1 MTAELVRHQPA
12 APATLPDKMEY
23 ARTLAVSGMLP
34 SQYRNQPANLL
45 YALEFAD
52 SLGLHPMA
60 AITGVHVIEGKPS
73 ASSALISALV
83 RRAGHK
89 LRVTGNDEQATAQ
102 IVRADDPEFTFS
114 CTWTWARADRAG
126 LTGKKVWKNYPA
138 AMLKA
143 RAVTEVAR
151 EACEEAL
158 SGMHYTPEELG
169 ANVNEDGLPVE
180 AEVQEL
186 RRVEPGQ
193 GDPWATTPEPQAP
206 RAVNGRSQE
215 AQDFATT
222 AADAADKAVLQEV
235 YREARAAGLLAETVK
250 SPDRELLE
258 LGAFLIQ
265 RGNELAEPAPTGP
278 APYSVSDAVA
288 AEGAMGSTVDD
299 GVVDAEVLSP
309 EDDYADAVAEL
320 RAAADAAHLDDF
332 DAGVTGALGMPLAD
346 APVEAIRALAAQI
359 RPAA

>member
-23 ARTLAVSGMLP
+23 ARALAASGMLP

-89 LRVTGNDEQATAQ
+89 LRVTGNDKQATAQ
-102 IVRADDPEFTFS
+102 IVRADDPEFTFE
-114 CTWTWARADRAG
+114 CTWTWARAEQAG
-126 LTGKKVWKNYPA
+126 LTNKKVWKNYPA

-143 RAVTEVAR
+143 RAITEVAR

-169 ANVNEDGLPVE
+169 ANVNEDGLPE
-180 AEVQEL
+180 DASVQQL
-186 RRVEPGQ
+186 RRVQPGD
-193 GDPWATTPEPQAP
+193 GDPWATAPEPQAP

-222 AADAADKAVLQEV
+222 AADASDKAALQKV
-235 YREARAAGLLAETVK
+235 YREANAAGLLAETVK

-265 RGNELAEPAPTGP
+265 RGNELAEPTLEPSAADDGYRTGP
-278 APYSVSDAVA
+278 TAD
-288 AEGAMGSTVDD
+288 E
-299 GVVDAEVLSP
+299 VVDAEVVSP
-309 EDDYADAVAEL
+309 EDDYAAAVAEL
-320 RAAADAAHLDDF
+320 REAAELARLEDF
-332 DAGVTGALGMPLAD
+332 DAGTEQALGMPLAD
-346 APVEAIRALAAQI
+346 APVEAIRALAATI

>member
-23 ARTLAVSGMLP
+23 ARALAVSGMLP

-45 YALEFAD
+45 YALEFAG

-102 IVRADDPEFTFS
+102 IVRCDDPEFVFE
-114 CTWTWARADRAG
+114 CTWTWARAERAG

-143 RAVTEVAR
+143 RAITEVAR

-169 ANVNEDGLPVE
+169 ANVNEDGLPE
-180 AEVQEL
+180 DATVQQL
-186 RRVEPGQ
+186 HRVQPGE
-193 GDPWATTPEPQAP
+193 GDPWTTPAPSITVDPDCFVPYAPAQEIAAAAAEAGTRTAVTACGDRARAADVSADAGILAPDTEKPDTLREYLARRWKALPEEKPTTSDTTPEP
-206 RAVNGRSQE
+206 
-215 AQDFATT
+215 
-222 AADAADKAVLQEV
+222 
-235 YREARAAGLLAETVK
+235 
-250 SPDRELLE
+250 
-258 LGAFLIQ
+258 
-265 RGNELAEPAPTGP
+265 
-278 APYSVSDAVA
+278 
-288 AEGAMGSTVDD
+288 DD
-299 GVVDAEVLSP
+299 EGVVDGEIVTP

-320 RAAADAAHLDDF
+320 RAAADAARLDDF

-346 APVEAIRALAAQI
+346 APVDAIRALAAQI
-359 RPAA
+359 RPATA

>member
-1 MTAELVRHQPA
+1 MTAELVRHQPP
-12 APATLPDKMEY
+12 APATLPEKMEY
-23 ARTLAVSGMLP
+23 ARALAVSGMLP

-45 YALEFAD
+45 YALEFAS

-102 IVRADDPEFTFS
+102 IVRCDDPEFTFS
-114 CTWTWARADRAG
+114 CTWTWARAERAG

-143 RAVTEVAR
+143 RAITEVAR

-180 AEVQEL
+180 AEVQQL
-186 RRVEPGQ
+186 HRVQPSEQ
-193 GDPWATTPEPQAP
+193 DQWATPAATVQAGTADVPPESLTPAGRDYLHEAHAAP
-206 RAVNGRSQE
+206 
-215 AQDFATT
+215 
-222 AADAADKAVLQEV
+222 DAN
-235 YREARAAGLLAETVK
+235 TV
-250 SPDRELLE
+250 R
-258 LGAFLIQ
+258 LIW
-265 RGNELAEPAPTGP
+265 T
-278 APYSVSDAVA
+278 DAK
-288 AEGAMGSTVDD
+288 AEGAIPEYLEQIAAVGKAKATAAQPLAPDD
-299 GVVDAEVLSP
+299 EGVVDGEIVTTP
-309 EDDYADAVAEL
+309 EDDYANAVAEL
-320 RAAADAAHLDDF
+320 RAAAEAAHLDDF

-346 APVEAIRALAAQI
+346 APVEAIRALTAQI

>member
-1 MTAELVRHQPA
+1 MTTELVRHQPA
-12 APATLPDKMEY
+12 APATLPEKMEY
-23 ARTLAVSGMLP
+23 ARALAVSGMLP

-45 YALEFAD
+45 YALEFAS

-83 RRAGHK
+83 RRAYHK
-89 LRVTGNDEQATAQ
+89 LRVTGNDQEATAQ

-114 CTWTWARADRAG
+114 CTWTWGRAEQAG
-126 LTGKKVWKNYPA
+126 LTRKQVWKNYPA

-143 RAVTEVAR
+143 RAITEVAR

-169 ANVNEDGLPVE
+169 ANVNEEGLPVDGT
-180 AEVQEL
+180 VQQL
-186 RRVEPGQ
+186 HRVQPGA
-193 GDPWATTPEPQAP
+193 GDPWATAPEPQTP

-222 AADAADKAVLQEV
+222 AADAADKAALQKV
-235 YREARAAGLLAETVK
+235 YREANAAGLLEETVK

-265 RGNELAEPAPTGP
+265 RGNELAEGEPAGP
-278 APYSVSDAVA
+278 APRSVSDAVA
-288 AEGAMGSTVDD
+288 AEGAMDSTADE

-320 RAAADAAHLDDF
+320 RAAAEAAHLEDF
-332 DAGVTGALGMPLAD
+332 DNGVTGALGMPLAD
-346 APVEAIRALAAQI
+346 APVDAIRALAAQI

>member
-1 MTAELVRHQPA
+1 MTEIAIRQPA
-12 APATLPDKMEY
+12 TPATLPDKMEY
-23 ARTLAVSGMLP
+23 ARALAASGMLP

-89 LRVTGNDEQATAQ
+89 LRVTGNDQQATAQ
-102 IVRADDPEFTFS
+102 IVRADDPEFTFE
-114 CTWTWARADRAG
+114 CTWTWARAEQAG
-126 LTGKKVWKNYPA
+126 LTNKKVWKNYPA

-143 RAVTEVAR
+143 RAITEVAR

-180 AEVQEL
+180 AEVQQL
-186 RRVEPGQ
+186 RRVQPGDA
-193 GDPWATTPEPQAP
+193 DPWSAAAEGDLSGGRDFISEATEAP
-206 RAVNGRSQE
+206 DAAAVRALWQE
-215 AQDFATT
+215 AKQAGASSNVLGQVATIGREKI
-222 AADAADKAVLQEV
+222 AA
-235 YREARAAGLLAETVK
+235 
-250 SPDRELLE
+250 P
-258 LGAFLIQ
+258 
-265 RGNELAEPAPTGP
+265 EPAPAT
-278 APYSVSDAVA
+278 
-288 AEGAMGSTVDD
+288 E
-299 GVVDAEVLSP
+299 VVDAEVVATP
-309 EDDYADAVAEL
+309 EDDYAAAVADL
-320 RAAADAAHLDDF
+320 LDAAEAAHLEDF
-332 DAGVTGALGMPLAD
+332 ENGAEQALGMPLAD
-346 APVEAIRALAAQI
+346 APVDAIRALAATI

>member
-12 APATLPDKMEY
+12 TPATLPDKMEY
-23 ARTLAVSGMLP
+23 ARALAVSGMLP

-114 CTWTWARADRAG
+114 CTWTWGRAEQAG
-126 LTGKKVWKNYPA
+126 LTNKKVWKNYPA

-143 RAVTEVAR
+143 RAITEVAR

-169 ANVNEDGLPVE
+169 ANVNEEGLPVE
-180 AEVQEL
+180 AEVQQL
-186 RRVEPGQ
+186 RRVKPGE
-193 GDPWATTPEPQAP
+193 GDPWTTPQSA
-206 RAVNGRSQE
+206 AQGRDYLHE
-215 AQDFATT
+215 AYG
-222 AADAADKAVLQEV
+222 AADADEV
-235 YREARAAGLLAETVK
+235 RRIYREAAQDGAVPEYLAQIAEV
-250 SPDRELLE
+250 
-258 LGAFLIQ
+258 GQA
-265 RGNELAEPAPTGP
+265 LAHRTPAPAGP
-278 APYSVSDAVA
+278 APHSVSDAVA
-288 AEGAMGSTVDD
+288 AEGAMDSTADE
-299 GVVDAEVLSP
+299 GVVDGEVLSP
-309 EDDYADAVAEL
+309 EDDYADAVAQL
-320 RAAADAAHLDDF
+320 RAAAEAAHLEDF
-332 DAGVTGALGMPLAD
+332 DTGVEGALGMPLAD
-346 APVEAIRALAAQI
+346 APVEAIRALTAQI

>member
-12 APATLPDKMEY
+12 APATLPEKMEY
-23 ARTLAVSGMLP
+23 ARALAVSGMLP

-45 YALEFAD
+45 YALEFAG

-102 IVRADDPEFTFS
+102 IVRCDDPEFVFE

-143 RAVTEVAR
+143 RAITEVAR

-180 AEVQEL
+180 AEVQQL
-186 RRVEPGQ
+186 HRVQPGE
-193 GDPWATTPEPQAP
+193 GDPWTTPLPTNDVGGLSEWKHYLVGAD
-206 RAVNGRSQE
+206 E
-215 AQDFATT
+215 
-222 AADAADKAVLQEV
+222 AADADAVRALWQ
-235 YREARAAGLLAETVK
+235 EARQDGAPANVLNEIAKVGKAKAA
-250 SPDRELLE
+250 
-258 LGAFLIQ
+258 
-265 RGNELAEPAPTGP
+265 APTVETK
-278 APYSVSDAVA
+278 A
-288 AEGAMGSTVDD
+288 DD
-299 GVVDAEVLSP
+299 EGVVDGEVVTTP
-309 EDDYADAVAEL
+309 EDDYANAVAEL
-320 RAAADAAHLDDF
+320 RDAAEAAHLDDF

-346 APVEAIRALAAQI
+346 APVDAIRALAAQI
-359 RPAA
+359 RPAAA

>member
-12 APATLPDKMEY
+12 APATLPEKMEY
-23 ARTLAVSGMLP
+23 ARALAVSGMLP

-45 YALEFAD
+45 YALEFAS

-89 LRVTGNDEQATAQ
+89 LRVTGNDQEATAQ
-102 IVRADDPEFTFS
+102 IVRADDSEFTFS
-114 CTWTWARADRAG
+114 CTWTWGRAEQAG
-126 LTGKKVWKNYPA
+126 LTRKQVWKNYPA

-143 RAVTEVAR
+143 RAITEVAR

-169 ANVNEDGLPVE
+169 ANVNEEGVPVDGS
-180 AEVQEL
+180 VQQL
-186 RRVEPGQ
+186 HRVQPGE
-193 GDPWATTPEPQAP
+193 GDPWTAP
-206 RAVNGRSQE
+206 LPTNAVGGLSE
-215 AQDFATT
+215 WKHYLVGADE
-222 AADAADKAVLQEV
+222 AADAEAVRALWQ
-235 YREARAAGLLAETVK
+235 EARQDGAPANVLNEIAKVGKAKAGAA
-250 SPDRELLE
+250 PH
-258 LGAFLIQ
+258 
-265 RGNELAEPAPTGP
+265 
-278 APYSVSDAVA
+278 SVSDAVA
-288 AEGAMGSTVDD
+288 AEGAMDSTADD

-320 RAAADAAHLDDF
+320 RAAAEAAHLEDF
-332 DAGVTGALGMPLAD
+332 DAGVAGALGMPLAD
-346 APVEAIRALAAQI
+346 APVAAIRALTTQI

>member
-1 MTAELVRHQPA
+1 MTAELVRHQTIPA
-12 APATLPDKMEY
+12 SLPDKMQY
-23 ARTLAVSGMLP
+23 AKALAASGMLP

-89 LRVTGNDEQATAQ
+89 LRVTGNDQQATAQ
-102 IVRADDPEFTFS
+102 IVRADDPGFTFE
-114 CTWTWARADRAG
+114 CTWTMDRARQAG
-126 LTGKKVWKNYPA
+126 LANKKVWQNYPA

-143 RAVTEVAR
+143 RAITEVAR

-180 AEVQEL
+180 ATVQQL
-186 RRVEPGQ
+186 HRVQPGETDQ
-193 GDPWATTPEPQAP
+193 WATPAATVAAGIADVPPESLTPAGRDYLHEAHAAP
-206 RAVNGRSQE
+206 
-215 AQDFATT
+215 
-222 AADAADKAVLQEV
+222 DAA
-235 YREARAAGLLAETVK
+235 TV
-250 SPDRELLE
+250 R
-258 LGAFLIQ
+258 LIW
-265 RGNELAEPAPTGP
+265 T
-278 APYSVSDAVA
+278 DAK
-288 AEGAMGSTVDD
+288 AEGARPEYLEQIAAVGKAKAAAAQPDPESTPVHE
-299 GVVDAEVLSP
+299 GVVDGEVVTTP
-309 EDDYADAVAEL
+309 EDDYAAAVADL
-320 RAAADAAHLDDF
+320 RDAAEAAHLEDF
-332 DAGVTGALGMPLAD
+332 ENGAEQALGMPIAD
-346 APVEAIRALAAQI
+346 APTGAIRALAAQI

>member
-12 APATLPDKMEY
+12 APATLPEKMEY
-23 ARTLAVSGMLP
+23 ARALAVSGMLP

-45 YALEFAD
+45 YALEFAS

-89 LRVTGNDEQATAQ
+89 LRVTGNDQEATAQ

-114 CTWTWARADRAG
+114 CTWTWARAEQAG
-126 LTGKKVWKNYPA
+126 LTRKQVWKNYPA

-143 RAVTEVAR
+143 RAITEVAR

-169 ANVNEDGLPVE
+169 ANVNEEGLPVDGS
-180 AEVQEL
+180 VQQL
-186 RRVEPGQ
+186 HRVQPGA
-193 GDPWATTPEPQAP
+193 GDPWATAPEPQTP

-222 AADAADKAVLQEV
+222 AADAADKAALQKV
-235 YREARAAGLLAETVK
+235 YREANAAGLLEETVK

-265 RGNELAEPAPTGP
+265 RGNELAGPTLEP
-278 APYSVSDAVA
+278 SA
-288 AEGAMGSTVDD
+288 ADD
-299 GVVDAEVLSP
+299 GYRTVPTADEVVDAEVVSP
-309 EDDYADAVAEL
+309 EDDYAAAVAEL
-320 RAAADAAHLDDF
+320 REAAELARLEDF
-332 DAGVTGALGMPLAD
+332 EQGTEQALGMPLAD
-346 APVEAIRALAAQI
+346 APVEAIRALAATI

>member
-1 MTAELVRHQPA
+1 MTTELVRHQPS

-23 ARTLAVSGMLP
+23 ARALAVSGMLP

-114 CTWTWARADRAG
+114 CTWTWARAERAG

-143 RAVTEVAR
+143 RAITEVAR

-169 ANVNEDGLPVE
+169 ANVNEDGLPE
-180 AEVQEL
+180 DATVQQL
-186 RRVEPGQ
+186 HRVQPGE
-193 GDPWATTPEPQAP
+193 GDPWAAPQTA
-206 RAVNGRSQE
+206 AQGRDYLHE
-215 AQDFATT
+215 AYA
-222 AADAADKAVLQEV
+222 AADAEEVRRIYRDAAQDGAVPEYLAQIAEVGKALSHRTPAPAPEPT
-235 YREARAAGLLAETVK
+235 L
-250 SPDRELLE
+250 
-258 LGAFLIQ
+258 
-265 RGNELAEPAPTGP
+265 EPAAADDGHRTGP
-278 APYSVSDAVA
+278 
-288 AEGAMGSTVDD
+288 TDD
-299 GVVDAEVLSP
+299 EVVDGEIVTP

-346 APVEAIRALAAQI
+346 APVDAIRALAAQI

>member
-1 MTAELVRHQPA
+1 MTEIAIRQPS
-12 APATLPDKMEY
+12 APASLPDKMQY
-23 ARTLAVSGMLP
+23 AKALAASGMLP

-89 LRVTGNDEQATAQ
+89 LRVIGNDQEATAR
-102 IVRADDPEFTFS
+102 IVRADDPEFTFE
-114 CTWTWARADRAG
+114 CTWTWARAERAG

-143 RAVTEVAR
+143 RAITEVAR

-169 ANVNEDGLPVE
+169 ANVNEDGLPVD
-180 AEVQEL
+180 AEVQQL
-186 RRVEPGQ
+186 RRVQPGET
-193 GDPWATTPEPQAP
+193 DPW
-206 RAVNGRSQE
+206 
-215 AQDFATT
+215 TT
-222 AADAADKAVLQEV
+222 AAPQTAAQGRNYLHEAHEAADADAVRQI
-235 YREARAAGLLAETVK
+235 YREAAQDGAVPEYLAQIAEVGKAKAAAAA
-250 SPDRELLE
+250 P
-258 LGAFLIQ
+258 A
-265 RGNELAEPAPTGP
+265 AEPTP
-278 APYSVSDAVA
+278 A
-288 AEGAMGSTVDD
+288 DD
-299 GVVDAEVLSP
+299 DVVDAEVLSP
-309 EDDYADAVAEL
+309 EDDYAAAVAEL
-320 RAAADAAHLDDF
+320 RSAAEEARLEDF
-332 DAGVTGALGMPLAD
+332 EQGTEQALGMPLAD
-346 APVEAIRALAAQI
+346 APVDAIRALAAQI

>member
-12 APATLPDKMEY
+12 PATLPEKMEY
-23 ARTLAVSGMLP
+23 ARALAVSGMLP

-45 YALEFAD
+45 YALEFAG

-89 LRVTGNDEQATAQ
+89 LRVTGNDQEATAQ

-114 CTWTWARADRAG
+114 CTWTWSRAEQAG
-126 LTGKKVWKNYPA
+126 LTRKQVWKNYPA

-143 RAVTEVAR
+143 RAITEVAR

-169 ANVNEDGLPVE
+169 ANVNEEGLPVE
-180 AEVQEL
+180 AEVQQL
-186 RRVEPGQ
+186 HRVQPGE
-193 GDPWATTPEPQAP
+193 GDPWTAPQTAAQG
-206 RAVNGRSQE
+206 RDYLHEAHEASDAAAVRQIWRE
-215 AQDFATT
+215 AQADGAVPDYLEQI
-222 AADAADKAVLQEV
+222 AAVGKDKAVAAPPASAAAP
-235 YREARAAGLLAETVK
+235 EATDE
-250 SPDRELLE
+250 D
-258 LGAFLIQ
+258 
-265 RGNELAEPAPTGP
+265 
-278 APYSVSDAVA
+278 
-288 AEGAMGSTVDD
+288 
-299 GVVDAEVLSP
+299 VVDAEVLSP
-309 EDDYADAVAEL
+309 EDDYAEAVAQL
-320 RAAADAAHLDDF
+320 RAAAEAARLENF
-332 DAGVTGALGMPLAD
+332 EEGTEQALGMPLAD
-346 APVEAIRALAAQI
+346 APVSAIRALTAQI

>member
-12 APATLPDKMEY
+12 APATLPEKMEY
-23 ARTLAVSGMLP
+23 ARALAVSGMLP

-45 YALEFAD
+45 YALEFAS

-89 LRVTGNDEQATAQ
+89 LRVTGNDQEATAQ

-114 CTWTWARADRAG
+114 CTWTWGRAEQAG
-126 LTGKKVWKNYPA
+126 LTRKQVWKNYPA

-143 RAVTEVAR
+143 RAITEVAR

-169 ANVNEDGLPVE
+169 ANVNEEGVPVDGS
-180 AEVQEL
+180 VQQL
-186 RRVEPGQ
+186 HRVQPGDS
-193 GDPWATTPEPQAP
+193 DPWAAPQTA
-206 RAVNGRSQE
+206 AQGRDYLHE
-215 AQDFATT
+215 AHE
-222 AADAADKAVLQEV
+222 AADAEEVRRIWREAQADGAVPEYLEQIAAVGKDKAVAPV
-235 YREARAAGLLAETVK
+235 PGFAAAPEAT
-250 SPDRELLE
+250 D
-258 LGAFLIQ
+258 
-265 RGNELAEPAPTGP
+265 N
-278 APYSVSDAVA
+278 
-288 AEGAMGSTVDD
+288 

-320 RAAADAAHLDDF
+320 RAAAEAAHLEDF
-332 DAGVTGALGMPLAD
+332 DAGVAGALGMPLAD
-346 APVEAIRALAAQI
+346 APVAAIRALTAQI